1 MNPLIK
7 LVVTL
12 VIIILFPTL
21 LKASVDNYLNPFRS
35 IPSYSDYG
43 TLGLIQMPN
52 ARMRQA
58 GSLGFAWSKNDP
70 YMRGGIVVY
79 PFSFFEAQYK
89 YTDINDLLYSNSKRF
104 SGGQSLKDKGFD
116 FKIQLLKE
124 THSRPAIAIGFKDFA
139 GTNRFQSEFIVASKY
154 FGNFDATIGLSWGV
168 MNDGIEI
175 KNPLISIF
183 GDSFSSRIFQGGKG
197 GTFSTEQWFRGK
209 EASLFGGIEYTIP
222 WTRGHRIKIELD
234 ANNYTD
240 PSKILEGRRAIKQDS
255 NFNIGY
261 VYPVSQNLFLS
272 TSIIRGNTLQF
283 GFSFV
288 NNFGI
293 KKTSTNSKPKPLLVK
308 NEKEYQEVN
317 AISDKN
323 LYLTTLKLLNERG
336 TFLQS
341 ADIKDDT
348 FKVVYA
354 QNSFNSY
361 PRASGR
367 VLRVLNSI
375 SPDKITK
382 FSVSNLNA
390 DFIAN
395 TINIQRSQYQQALEF
410 EDFQQL
416 KNHIT
421 ITQESTKFGK
431 LDFVPKAKFPLI
443 DYAISP
449 SLRSHIGGPDGF
461 VLGQVWLRGDL
472 RLTLNRNWNISA
484 IAGIGI
490 YDTFDQLKLKSDSVL
505 PRVRTEIV
513 TYLKGLRDY
522 NISRLQINYVTKM
535 SKNSYARFS
544 AGLFEE
550 MFSGIGGELLYRPF
564 SSNFA
569 FGLEAY
575 QAYKRA
581 YDGMFDTLDYDIVTG
596 HATFYYNE
604 PRTNILL
611 KLTGGR
617 FLARDSGITLDLS
630 RRLPSGMHVGAF
642 ITRTD
647 VSAEEFGEGSF
658 DKGFYFSLPIDL
670 FFNSYSKERTS
681 FGLRPLTRDGGAKL
695 ISGSSLYGI
704 TDMSTRYSIIRD
716 MDDIFD

>member
-1 MNPLIK
+1 MCS
-7 LVVTL
+7 VQ
-12 VIIILFPTL
+12 
-21 LKASVDNYLNPFRS
+21 ASVDDYINPYRM

-52 ARMRQA
+52 ARMRPA
-58 GSLGFAWSKNDP
+58 GSLGFAWSRNEP

-89 YTDINDLLYSNSKRF
+89 YTDINDLLYSRSKRF

-116 FKIQLLKE
+116 FKIQILKE
-124 THSRPAIAIGFKDFA
+124 TYAWPAIAIGFKDFA

-154 FGNFDATIGLSWGV
+154 FGNLDATIGLSWGV

-175 KNPLISIF
+175 KNPLVSIF
-183 GDSFSSRIFQGGKG
+183 GDRFASRVFQGGKG
-197 GTFSTEQWFRGK
+197 GTFSTQQWFAGK
-209 EASLFGGIEYTIP
+209 EASLFGGIEYTMP
-222 WTRGHRIKIELD
+222 WTRGHRLKIELD

-240 PSKILEGRRAIKQDS
+240 PSKVIEGRRLIKQDF
-255 NFNIGY
+255 NFNVGY
-261 VYPVSQNLFLS
+261 VYPVSKNLFLS

-283 GFSFV
+283 GFSLV
-288 NNFGI
+288 NNYGK
-293 KKTSTNSKPKPLLVK
+293 KKTSTNAKPKPSPIK
-308 NEKEYQEVN
+308 NEKSYQDVN
-317 AISDKN
+317 AISDRN
-323 LYLTTLKLLNERG
+323 LYLTALKFLNERG

-341 ADIKDDT
+341 AEIKDDT
-348 FKVVYA
+348 LKVVYS

-375 SPDKITK
+375 SPEKITK

-395 TINIQRSQYQQALEF
+395 TINVQRSQYQQALEF
-410 EDFQQL
+410 EDFQQF
-416 KNHIT
+416 KNQIT
-421 ITQESTKFGK
+421 ITQDSAKFTA

-443 DYAISP
+443 SYSISP

-461 VLGQVWLRGDL
+461 ALGQIWLRGDL

-490 YDTFDQLKLKSDSVL
+490 TDTFDQLKLKSDSVL
-505 PRVRTEIV
+505 PHVRTEIV
-513 TYLKGLRDY
+513 QYLKGLRDY
-522 NISRLQINYVTKM
+522 NISRFQINYVTKM

-544 AGLFEE
+544 AGIFEE
-550 MFSGIGGELLYRPF
+550 MFSGVGGEFLYRPF

-569 FGLEAY
+569 VGLEAY
-575 QAYKRA
+575 QAHQRA

-596 HATFYYNE
+596 HATFYYSE
-604 PRTNILL
+604 PRSNILF
-611 KLTGGR
+611 KLVGGR
-617 FLARDSGITLDLS
+617 FLAGDSGLTLDLS

-658 DKGFYFSLPIDL
+658 DKGFYFSLPVDL
-670 FFNSYSKERTS
+670 FFNTFSKERTS
-681 FGLRPLTRDGGAKL
+681 FGLRPITRDGGAKL
-695 ISGSSLYGI
+695 FSGSSLYGI
-704 TDMSTRYSIIRD
+704 TDMSSRNSFLRD